1 MKIYINYTKDPCIE
15 VKINNDKDDDDKSYF
30 DFIEYFKMK
39 YITKTDFYFIF
50 DLTNLNKPNLKLI
63 YHFCNF
69 MNSMKNKNKIQY
81 LDFSIVINKNPIINN
96 ILFFIWSLYPPLNT
110 IYIVES
116 INLKDQL
123 LNTINN
129 SYLDESFLK
138 SFILTHNILQ
148 I

>member
-1 MKIYINYTKDPCIE
+1 MKIYINYTKDPCID
-15 VKINNDKDDDDKSYF
+15 VKINDDIDHNDKSYF
-30 DFIEYFKMK
+30 DFIEFFKKK
-39 YITKTDFYFIF
+39 YISKSNFFFIF
-50 DLTNLNKPNLKLI
+50 DLTDLNKPNLKPI

-69 MNSMKNKNKIQY
+69 MNYMKNNNKIQY
-81 LDFSIVINKNPIINN
+81 LDFSIVINKNSIINN
-96 ILFFIWSLYPPLNT
+96 ILFLIWSLYPPLNT

-129 SYLDESFLK
+129 IYLDESFLK
-138 SFILTHNILQ
+138 SFVLTHNIIQ